1 MAQSNLSSGNFT
13 NFSVNPGLNMFQ
25 TQQQQQQQ
33 QQQPSQQQ
41 QNVPL
46 TSLFMPKIFND
57 DRDNI
62 IGLFNQIQA
71 FWGAGKAYYSAFNPP
86 YELNKTDSFNR
97 FKTISYSEEKNLEEK
112 LFFLIRYVDEQ
123 QLRTNLVQYEQ
134 NFKQFIGQNHTVKLE
149 LKTILPD
156 SKALIAI
163 MVTENA
169 TSKIIPDAQLRTNFN
184 QPQWKQQLN
193 QIFINNFVE
202 IIFTS
207 LSKQEIEAYLSSP
220 PKGIDE
226 RIWEQAK
233 LENPDPQRFIPVPL
247 IGFKALNDRFKL
259 QEKEIHQ
266 QQLRLKQMIDNV
278 STLESNI
285 SQFKAKFEE
294 CRRKHDNLSYR
305 VLRKMI
311 VQEVQR
317 KRTMPIQAEEDKLR
331 ADLEAIQAELNV
343 PTKFQG
349 CLNEL
354 MSQLRQMQCQN
365 PLIGK
370 ISFDKSSMN
379 EYLQFLNEENR
390 GIMSLVEIL
399 KKDIQDIRL
408 SLNDGKKSTI

>member
-1 MAQSNLSSGNFT
+1 M
-13 NFSVNPGLNMFQ
+13 
-25 TQQQQQQQ
+25 
-33 QQQPSQQQ
+33 
-41 QNVPL
+41 
-46 TSLFMPKIFND
+46 
-57 DRDNI
+57 
-62 IGLFNQIQA
+62 
-71 FWGAGKAYYSAFNPP
+71 
-86 YELNKTDSFNR
+86 
-97 FKTISYSEEKNLEEK
+97 
-112 LFFLIRYVDEQ
+112 
-123 QLRTNLVQYEQ
+123 
-134 NFKQFIGQNHTVKLE
+134 NHTVKLE

-169 TSKIIPDAQLRTNFN
+169 TGKMIPDAQLRTNFN
-184 QPQWKQQLN
+184 QPQCKQQLN
-193 QIFINNFVE
+193 QIFIDSFVDT
-202 IIFTS
+202 IFTS
-207 LSKQEIEAYLSSP
+207 LSKQEIEAYLSTP

-247 IGFKALNDRFKL
+247 IGFKALNHRFKL

-278 STLESNI
+278 SSLESNI

-294 CRRKHDNLSYR
+294 CRRKHNNLSYR
-305 VLRKMI
+305 VLHKMI
-311 VQEVQR
+311 AQEVQR

-331 ADLEAIQAELNV
+331 ADLEVIQAELNV

-390 GIMSLVEIL
+390 GIMNLVEIL
-399 KKDIQDIRL
+399 KKDIHDI
-408 SLNDGKKSTI
+408 SLIIGKKSTI